1 MYFFFLCIFFF
12 SSRIRHTRCALVTGV
27 QTCALPI
34 LGLHSVA
41 AVRRASAVE
50 DAEVVLAHRQAL
62 LGGAAVPG
70 LRLCAVC
77 GYAGADLI
85 EDAEVVLRRRVAPV
99 GAAAVSLEGGGVV
112 AGGEGLVGR
121 RERRRAQQEALH
133 EVERS
138 EEQTSEL
145 QSLMRIS

>member
-1 MYFFFLCIFFF
+1 MEF
-12 SSRIRHTRCALVTGV
+12 
-27 QTCALPI
+27 
-34 LGLHSVA
+34 
-41 AVRRASAVE
+41 RR
-50 DAEVVLAHRQAL
+50 VLFRS
-62 LGGAAVPG
+62 
-70 LRLCAVC
+70 C

-133 EVERS
+133 EVELDMAADRS
-138 EEQTSEL
+138 EERRVGKECVTTCS
-145 QSLMRIS
+145 SRWSPYP